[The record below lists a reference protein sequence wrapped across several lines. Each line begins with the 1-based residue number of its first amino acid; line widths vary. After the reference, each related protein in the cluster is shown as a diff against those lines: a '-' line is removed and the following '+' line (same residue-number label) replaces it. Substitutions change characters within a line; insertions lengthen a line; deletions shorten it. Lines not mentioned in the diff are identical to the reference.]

1 MGENFIWEAFQAD
14 ILVTITSKGHDS
26 NSIATY
32 STKNIGKSK
41 YNLQSDSQDETYESL
56 RSFLGQHIKSDFD
69 TWVNDKHAM
78 VELNMEIGGIFQR
91 C

>member
-14 ILVTITSKGHDS
+14 MLVTITNKGYDS
-26 NSIATY
+26 NSIDTY

-56 RSFLGQHIKSDFD
+56 
-69 TWVNDKHAM
+69 
-78 VELNMEIGGIFQR
+78 
-91 C
+91 